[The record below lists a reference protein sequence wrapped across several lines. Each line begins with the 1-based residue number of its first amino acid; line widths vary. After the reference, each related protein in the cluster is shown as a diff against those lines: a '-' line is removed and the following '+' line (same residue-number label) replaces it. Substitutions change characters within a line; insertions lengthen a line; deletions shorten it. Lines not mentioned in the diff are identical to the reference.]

1 MTEQKK
7 TFSGDLKKRLFL
19 SVMLLLTTFAFSQ
32 SQLRQS
38 RARAKIDS
46 LRYGFDYK
54 SADAYRNANQAKH
67 LDSTYYVGYLIE
79 GYHFFE
85 KAEEHSGLSKAVG
98 PLRKALALFEKEFGG
113 VLNHRITRSEMYS
126 GAWRDLFR
134 QLDYY
139 DISNRLISTYI
150 TLEQPDS
157 AYRAT
162 LRLRKKDLVFDFQS
176 LHWLS
181 WLYFRSRIFT
191 SDKYRFM
198 GDSIEENMRM
208 AIAFTDSMEARY
220 RRNVPFIKSQ
230 IMSVVVKGSPFYKA
244 FDNSF
249 VKAPL
254 STIANTRGIL
264 YGYNLNPELAAS
276 YFKKIDGEDNLAK
289 TVNLGFTY
297 LSAIDFREAES
308 YFSKVPDRGSRSRGG
323 HWQGYSMIYVSK
335 DEPLAGAVQ
344 LKEDRDNHGYT
355 IGYGWDNLC
364 IARMFLYSGNI
375 EACARSLD
383 KADDFNEVHYNTS
396 FREDQY
402 RFMLKTLR
410 LMQAR
415 YEIQAHKFENRRHW
429 LSFDWWK
436 DIPGLTYDKYTT
448 LYKLA
453 NEMTE
458 NPERNM
464 VYYHPFHTES
474 IISFDELWYIIKN
487 YSNDYFLKKLK
498 AYDQT
503 DPRQQADRYYKYYIG
518 KLLKAAGS
526 SEAAYDMLTGILNSG
541 KLDKINERLLIARIH
556 ENCAE
561 IAADNDWGPQ
571 VAFHTNL
578 FYQTYP
584 ELVPFSDV
592 RMSFRLTPANT
603 QNPALQKVLSQ
614 LERFNINWQA
624 DESGNYPDVQF
635 SLNEQNQLQYQVMV
649 NREVFTQGYV
659 DLSTPDAANKL
670 AYRLFKIYR

>member
-1 MTEQKK
+1 MKEKTMTFFVHIG
-7 TFSGDLKKRLFL
+7 TRRLLAIILLMPFFL
-19 SVMLLLTTFAFSQ
+19 HSQ
-32 SQLRQS
+32 PLDKQS
-38 RARAKIDS
+38 RTRTTIDS

-85 KAEEHSGLSKAVG
+85 KAEEHSGLTKAVT
-98 PLRKALALFEKEFGG
+98 PLRKALTLFEKEFGK
-113 VLNHRITRSEMYS
+113 VLDHRITRSEMYT

-157 AYRAT
+157 AYSAT
-162 LRLRKKDLVFDFQS
+162 RRLMKKDLVFDFQS
-176 LHWLS
+176 RHWLS
-181 WLYFRSRIFT
+181 WLYFRSRI
-191 SDKYRFM
+191 Y
-198 GDSIEENMRM
+198 SIEENMRL
-208 AIAFTDSMEARY
+208 AIAYTDSMEARY

-230 IMSVVVKGSPFYKA
+230 IMSVVVKGSPFYRA

-249 VKAPL
+249 VQAPL

-276 YFKKIDGEDNLAK
+276 YFKKMEGEDNLAK

-323 HWQGYSMIYVSK
+323 HWQGYSMIYAGK
-335 DEPLAGAVQ
+335 DMPLAGALQ
-344 LKEDRDNHGYT
+344 LQEDRDNHGYT

-364 IARMFLYSGNI
+364 IARMYLYSGNI
-375 EACARSLD
+375 EACARALK

-415 YEIQAHKFENRRHW
+415 YQIQAHKFENKNRW
-429 LSFDWWK
+429 LSFNWWK
-436 DIPGLTYDKYTT
+436 DFPGLAYDKYTT

-458 NPERNM
+458 NPERDM
-464 VYYHPFHTES
+464 VYYHILHTES
-474 IISFDELWYIIKN
+474 VISFDELWYIIKN
-487 YSNDYFLKKLK
+487 YSNDFFLKKFK
-498 AYDQT
+498 AYEQN
-503 DPRQQADRYYKYYIG
+503 DPRQQTDRYYKYYIG
-518 KLLKAAGS
+518 KLLLETGK
-526 SEAAYDMLTGILNSG
+526 SEQAYDMLTSILNSG
-541 KLDKINERLLIARIH
+541 KLDKIYERLLVARIH
-556 ENCAE
+556 ENCAI
-561 IAADNDWGPQ
+561 IANDNGWGPQ
-571 VAFHTNL
+571 LAFHTNL

-584 ELVPFSDV
+584 ELVPFSDIQ
-592 RMSFRLTPANT
+592 MSFQLSLNADQ
-603 QNPALQKVLSQ
+603 QNPAVKKLLGQ
-614 LERFNINWQA
+614 LEKFNINWHA
-624 DESGNYPDVQF
+624 DEAGNFPEVQF
-635 SLNEQNQLQYQVMV
+635 AFDDQNQVQYQVMV
-649 NREVFTQGYV
+649 NREIFTQGYV
-659 DLSTPDAANKL
+659 DLSAPDAVKKL
-670 AYRLFKIYR
+670 AYRLFKVYR